1 MLFVMVC
8 EDENLI
14 GGKTTT
20 VAVDNLGHGW
30 VEDPQVCYNFS
41 SAVEPLLTDWA
52 AGRSVRGLRTNIS
65 VAIKKRLADEIFAAH
80 VTVVSDANAGPLD
93 FCNDDILTAW
103 DRYHRIWLQDMS
115 GQLKEFVSLEEYRHY
130 FSSFMV

>member
-1 MLFVMVC
+1 M
-8 EDENLI
+8 
-14 GGKTTT
+14 
-20 VAVDNLGHGW
+20 
-30 VEDPQVCYNFS
+30 EDPQVCYNFS

-80 VTVVSDANAGPLD
+80 VTVVSDAHAGPLD

-103 DRYHRIWLQDMS
+103 NVTPRYEWPTERICFIRRIQTLFFIIYGLMQTY
-115 GQLKEFVSLEEYRHY
+115 KEYRTY
-130 FSSFMV
+130 YLFIVLMTVKNMNK